1 MTSQTNVPSKL
12 LCLALV
18 LSVCKLCTA
27 QIFTK
32 PFLSMQTP
40 MNAGTSYTLS
50 CSSIANGAQITYVW
64 RRGDQ
69 LSPFT
74 RSTTCT
80 IISTSA
86 QGIVSYEC
94 VSAYQLTVR
103 KEDNG
108 VNITCIATSVNGRT
122 NSDTGTFY
130 IQIPP
135 PSQYPEIIGN
145 DTINEGQN
153 VTYLCVA
160 DGAVP
165 QATLR
170 WRVGSTSIVTDGYS
184 PPATTNADGT
194 YRTVNYLYRTFSAA
208 DDGIQIRCDMSHP
221 ASSGKRAT
229 KTVTVQYK
237 PTITSSPTSYTLTEG
252 VTGFLHCSFA
262 AKPVPTII
270 RWLKDNQVLDR
281 SSGRFINGEA
291 PASPSLTIN
300 DPQSQDAGTYVCTAS
315 NIVGKGSGPDV
326 TVVVKYKPKVSIP
339 NATYGA
345 DISESLTIPCNIDA
359 DPSVTSVT
367 WYRNSTG
374 SALPISIPSG
384 SKYSGGTLAT
394 PSLFISNLQPSDAA
408 SYQCEAGNILGTTRS
423 NAVTVSISYAPTNI
437 RTVPNSFEVDAGGD
451 VLVTCF
457 ADAVPSPTYAWFF
470 QTDST
475 NPVSNSAV
483 LNITSST
490 PSDDGRYT
498 CKATNEKG
506 EASIIVGI
514 SVRYPPII
522 NSSTSPQDVD
532 EGASVTLLCSVT
544 ANPIPFGVFWYK
556 SSQFLDRTN
565 PAYSGGDSVASP
577 HLTISN
583 IQKSDAGSYHCEV
596 PNQRG
601 RTTSDSV
608 FVRVVYPPGSIAIT
622 PPGDTHT
629 LNEGDSLTLVC
640 VVNAVPSPIYQWRA
654 GSQVIASLPLLTVN
668 QAGPEDN
675 RDVTCVGSNTKGNIS
690 KTVRVNVEYSPRVT
704 IPGGDAFGAD
714 EGNSLTIPC
723 VVDANPADDTF
734 HWLKDSAVLDLSDI
748 SKYGGG
754 TNTSRDLTI
763 FTLSSADSGN
773 YSCRA
778 VNPRGQ
784 TTSRAVL
791 VTISYEPENVTVSQ
805 TSVTVIENEAILVTC
820 SANAVPSPSFNWLK
834 GSVEYQ
840 DGANLNITSATPKDS
855 GTYTCKANNTK
866 GETGVSVIV
875 DVQYSP
881 RISSPDEELIADTG
895 DDVTISCII
904 NANPNVTSV
913 TWNMLN
919 GSFQQPVN
927 MADVRYTGSSPASPS
942 LSIVNLTAE
951 DAGRYQCKGDNAIGP
966 GSGSYVTLTIS
977 FVPKE
982 VSLTPSKVNVTEG
995 ETISVTCSSS
1005 AAPSAT
1011 YVWLRNGDFYQNGA
1025 TLSISSASTED
1036 NAAFVCQAKNEK
1048 GTTESSIDV
1057 NVSYRPRGILKNPVI
1072 KTTIGKSA
1080 TLTCQ
1085 TKANPATSSYTWS
1098 FGSQQLAET
1107 GASLEITPTT
1117 VDDFGLYTC
1126 VATNTIGSSDP
1137 INLTLEEGT
1146 TADLP
1151 KTGASTAS
1159 LGTEIIVLIVL
1170 LFLILIIII
1179 IVIIIV
1185 CYKKGKCGKKKE
1197 PKGRV
1202 APVIEPK
1209 TEPMPTAVET
1219 SSTDAEKPSVRTR
1232 PQWSAVSRQDVHV
1245 NVNNHIN
1252 KEHIKMR
1259 VEDETSANG
1268 TIPNGAPAG
1277 GPIISIK
1284 DPDDTPRAHHLPPL
1298 HYGGG
1303 GNGEGDAEE
1312 RRKRR
1317 RKKRRKRQDEGE
1329 TTVQPKSD
1337 TIDEEEE

>member
-18 LSVCKLCTA
+18 LSVCSLCTA

-69 LSPFT
+69 LSPFST
-74 RSTTCT
+74 STTCT
-80 IISTSA
+80 TISTSA

-103 KEDNG
+103 REDNG
-108 VNITCIATSVNGRT
+108 VNITCIATSVSGRT

-130 IQIPP
+130 IQTPP
-135 PSQYPEIIGN
+135 LSQYPEIIGN

-184 PPATTNADGT
+184 PPATVNTDGT
-194 YRTVNYLYRTFSAA
+194 YRTVNYLYRTFSAS

-262 AKPVPTII
+262 AKPTPTII

-281 SSGRFINGEA
+281 SSGRFLNGDA
-291 PASPSLTIN
+291 PAAPSLTIN
-300 DPQSQDAGTYVCTAS
+300 NPQSQDAGTYVCTAS
-315 NIVGKGSGPDV
+315 NVVGKGSGPDV

-374 SALPISIPSG
+374 SALPITIPSG
-384 SKYSGGTLAT
+384 SKYTGGTLAS
-394 PSLFISNLQPSDAA
+394 PSLLIFNLQPSDAA

-437 RTVPNSFEVDAGGD
+437 RTVPNSFEVNAGGD

-470 QTDST
+470 QTDSI

-483 LNITSST
+483 LNITSSK

-522 NSSTSPQDVD
+522 SSSATPQEVD
-532 EGASVTLLCSVT
+532 EGSSVTLLCSVT
-544 ANPIPFGVFWYK
+544 ANPIPFGVVWYK
-556 SSQFLDRTN
+556 NSQFLDRTN
-565 PAYSGGDSVASP
+565 LAYSGGDSVASP

-583 IQKSDAGSYHCEV
+583 IQKSDAGIYHCEV
-596 PNQRG
+596 PNQMGRG
-601 RTTSDSV
+601 ISENVT
-608 FVRVVYPPGSIAIT
+608 VRVVYPPESIAIT
-622 PPGDTHT
+622 PPDDTHT

-640 VVNAVPSPIYQWRA
+640 VVNAVPLPTYQWRA
-654 GSQVIASLPLLTVN
+654 GSQVIASLPLLAIN
-668 QAGPEDN
+668 PAGPEDN
-675 RDVTCVGSNTKGNIS
+675 RDVTCVGSNTKGNIT
-690 KTVRVNVEYSPRVT
+690 KTVRVNVE
-704 IPGGDAFGAD
+704 
-714 EGNSLTIPC
+714 
-723 VVDANPADDTF
+723 
-734 HWLKDSAVLDLSDI
+734 
-748 SKYGGG
+748 
-754 TNTSRDLTI
+754 
-763 FTLSSADSGN
+763 
-773 YSCRA
+773 
-778 VNPRGQ
+778 
-784 TTSRAVL
+784 
-791 VTISYEPENVTVSQ
+791 
-805 TSVTVIENEAILVTC
+805 
-820 SANAVPSPSFNWLK
+820 
-834 GSVEYQ
+834 
-840 DGANLNITSATPKDS
+840 
-855 GTYTCKANNTK
+855 
-866 GETGVSVIV
+866 
-875 DVQYSP
+875 
-881 RISSPDEELIADTG
+881 
-895 DDVTISCII
+895 
-904 NANPNVTSV
+904 
-913 TWNMLN
+913 
-919 GSFQQPVN
+919 
-927 MADVRYTGSSPASPS
+927 
-942 LSIVNLTAE
+942 
-951 DAGRYQCKGDNAIGP
+951 
-966 GSGSYVTLTIS
+966 
-977 FVPKE
+977 
-982 VSLTPSKVNVTEG
+982 
-995 ETISVTCSSS
+995 
-1005 AAPSAT
+1005 
-1011 YVWLRNGDFYQNGA
+1011 
-1025 TLSISSASTED
+1025 
-1036 NAAFVCQAKNEK
+1036 
-1048 GTTESSIDV
+1048 
-1057 NVSYRPRGILKNPVI
+1057 YRPRGILKNPVI
-1072 KTTIGKSA
+1072 KTTIGNSA

-1098 FGSQQLAET
+1098 FGSKQLAET

-1146 TADLP
+1146 TAEPP

-1252 KEHIKMR
+1252 KEHNKMS

-1303 GNGEGDAEE
+1303 GNGEEDAEE

-1329 TTVQPKSD
+1329 TTEQPKSD

>member
-18 LSVCKLCTA
+18 LSVCSLCTA

-69 LSPFT
+69 LSPFST
-74 RSTTCT
+74 STTCT
-80 IISTSA
+80 TISTSA

-103 KEDNG
+103 REDNG
-108 VNITCIATSVNGRT
+108 VNITCIATSVSGRT

-130 IQIPP
+130 IQTPP
-135 PSQYPEIIGN
+135 LSQYPEIIGN

-184 PPATTNADGT
+184 PPATVNTDGT
-194 YRTVNYLYRTFSAA
+194 YRTVNYLYRTFSAS

-262 AKPVPTII
+262 AKPTPTII

-281 SSGRFINGEA
+281 SSGRFLNGDA
-291 PASPSLTIN
+291 PAAPSLTIN
-300 DPQSQDAGTYVCTAS
+300 NPQSQDAGTYVCTAS
-315 NIVGKGSGPDV
+315 NVVGKGSGPDV

-374 SALPISIPSG
+374 SALPITIPSG
-384 SKYSGGTLAT
+384 SKYTGGTLAS
-394 PSLFISNLQPSDAA
+394 PSLLIFNLQPSDAA

-437 RTVPNSFEVDAGGD
+437 RTVPNSFEVNAGGD

-470 QTDST
+470 QTDSI

-483 LNITSST
+483 LNITSSK

-522 NSSTSPQDVD
+522 SSSATPQEVD
-532 EGASVTLLCSVT
+532 EGSSVTLLCSVT
-544 ANPIPFGVFWYK
+544 ANPIPFGVVWYK
-556 SSQFLDRTN
+556 NSQFLDRTN
-565 PAYSGGDSVASP
+565 LAYSGGDSVASP

-583 IQKSDAGSYHCEV
+583 IQKSDAGIYHCEV
-596 PNQRG
+596 PNQMGRG
-601 RTTSDSV
+601 ISENVT
-608 FVRVVYPPGSIAIT
+608 VRVVYPPESIAIT
-622 PPGDTHT
+622 PPDDTHT

-640 VVNAVPSPIYQWRA
+640 VVNAVPLPTYQWRA
-654 GSQVIASLPLLTVN
+654 GSQVIASLPLLAIN
-668 QAGPEDN
+668 PAGPEDN
-675 RDVTCVGSNTKGNIS
+675 RDVTCVGSNTKGNIT

-723 VVDANPADDTF
+723 VVDANPADETF
-734 HWLKDSAVLDLSDI
+734 HWLKDSAVLELSDT

-791 VTISYEPENVTVSQ
+791 V
-805 TSVTVIENEAILVTC
+805 
-820 SANAVPSPSFNWLK
+820 
-834 GSVEYQ
+834 
-840 DGANLNITSATPKDS
+840 
-855 GTYTCKANNTK
+855 
-866 GETGVSVIV
+866 
-875 DVQYSP
+875 
-881 RISSPDEELIADTG
+881 
-895 DDVTISCII
+895 
-904 NANPNVTSV
+904 
-913 TWNMLN
+913 
-919 GSFQQPVN
+919 
-927 MADVRYTGSSPASPS
+927 
-942 LSIVNLTAE
+942 
-951 DAGRYQCKGDNAIGP
+951 
-966 GSGSYVTLTIS
+966 TIS

-1036 NAAFVCQAKNEK
+1036 NATFICQAKNEK

-1072 KTTIGKSA
+1072 KTTIGNSA

-1098 FGSQQLAET
+1098 FGSKQLAET

-1146 TADLP
+1146 TAEPP

-1252 KEHIKMR
+1252 KEHNKMS

-1303 GNGEGDAEE
+1303 GNGEEDAEE

-1329 TTVQPKSD
+1329 TTEQPKSD

>member
-791 VTISYEPENVTVSQ
+791 VTIS
-805 TSVTVIENEAILVTC
+805 
-820 SANAVPSPSFNWLK
+820 
-834 GSVEYQ
+834 
-840 DGANLNITSATPKDS
+840 
-855 GTYTCKANNTK
+855 
-866 GETGVSVIV
+866 
-875 DVQYSP
+875 
-881 RISSPDEELIADTG
+881 
-895 DDVTISCII
+895 
-904 NANPNVTSV
+904 
-913 TWNMLN
+913 
-919 GSFQQPVN
+919 
-927 MADVRYTGSSPASPS
+927 
-942 LSIVNLTAE
+942 
-951 DAGRYQCKGDNAIGP
+951 
-966 GSGSYVTLTIS
+966 

>member
-18 LSVCKLCTA
+18 LSVCSLCTA

-69 LSPFT
+69 LSPFST
-74 RSTTCT
+74 STTCT
-80 IISTSA
+80 TISTSA

-103 KEDNG
+103 REDNG
-108 VNITCIATSVNGRT
+108 VNITCIATSVSGRT

-130 IQIPP
+130 IQTPP
-135 PSQYPEIIGN
+135 LSQYPEIIGN

-184 PPATTNADGT
+184 PPATVNTDGT
-194 YRTVNYLYRTFSAA
+194 YRTVNYLYRTFSAS

-262 AKPVPTII
+262 AKPTPTII

-281 SSGRFINGEA
+281 SSGRFLNGDA
-291 PASPSLTIN
+291 PAAPSLTIN
-300 DPQSQDAGTYVCTAS
+300 NPQSQDAGTYVCTAS
-315 NIVGKGSGPDV
+315 NVVGKGSGPDV

-374 SALPISIPSG
+374 SALPITIPSG
-384 SKYSGGTLAT
+384 SKYTGGTLAS
-394 PSLFISNLQPSDAA
+394 PSLLIFNLQPSDAA

-437 RTVPNSFEVDAGGD
+437 RTVPNSFEVNAGGD

-470 QTDST
+470 QTDSI

-483 LNITSST
+483 LNITSSK

-522 NSSTSPQDVD
+522 SSSATPQEVD
-532 EGASVTLLCSVT
+532 EGSSVTLLCSVT
-544 ANPIPFGVFWYK
+544 ANPIPFGVVWYK
-556 SSQFLDRTN
+556 NSQFLDRTN
-565 PAYSGGDSVASP
+565 LAYSGGDSVASP

-583 IQKSDAGSYHCEV
+583 IQKSDAGIYHCEV
-596 PNQRG
+596 PNQMGRG
-601 RTTSDSV
+601 ISENVT
-608 FVRVVYPPGSIAIT
+608 VRVVYPPESIAIT
-622 PPGDTHT
+622 PPDDTHT

-640 VVNAVPSPIYQWRA
+640 VVNAVPLPTYQWRA
-654 GSQVIASLPLLTVN
+654 GSQVIASLPLLAIN
-668 QAGPEDN
+668 PAGPEDN
-675 RDVTCVGSNTKGNIS
+675 RDVTCVGSNTKGNIT
-690 KTVRVNVEYSPRVT
+690 KTVRVNVE
-704 IPGGDAFGAD
+704 
-714 EGNSLTIPC
+714 
-723 VVDANPADDTF
+723 
-734 HWLKDSAVLDLSDI
+734 
-748 SKYGGG
+748 
-754 TNTSRDLTI
+754 
-763 FTLSSADSGN
+763 
-773 YSCRA
+773 
-778 VNPRGQ
+778 
-784 TTSRAVL
+784 
-791 VTISYEPENVTVSQ
+791 YEPENVTVSQ

-840 DGANLNITSATPKDS
+840 DGAYLNITSAAPKDS

-866 GETGVSVIV
+866 GETSVSVIV

-881 RISSPDEELIADTG
+881 RVASPDEELIADTG
-895 DDVTISCII
+895 DDVTISCTI

-1036 NAAFVCQAKNEK
+1036 NATFICQAKNEK

-1072 KTTIGKSA
+1072 KTTIGNSA

-1098 FGSQQLAET
+1098 FGSKQLAET

-1146 TADLP
+1146 TAEPP

-1252 KEHIKMR
+1252 KEHNKMS

-1303 GNGEGDAEE
+1303 GNGEEDAEE

-1329 TTVQPKSD
+1329 TTEQPKSD